1 MNKLF
6 INLKSIPIQSFK
18 FPGGEVSVRI
28 DTTVVP
34 SSISEYAFIDAD
46 IRSSDDLMELLMLTD
61 AVRREFPEVELG
73 LMMPYLPYARQD
85 RVMVPGESL
94 SIKVIA
100 SIINAQNYTWVKV
113 WDAHSDV
120 GVALLD
126 RCVNVSQY
134 ELVKTVGSL
143 NFPTPKDTVIVSPDA
158 GAEKKI
164 FAFAKELG
172 FENVVRAGKVR
183 DVSSGKITGTE
194 VYVPEPA
201 LYKTDKDFLIVD
213 DICDGG
219 RTFIE
224 LAKKLRPM
232 TAGKIKLLITH
243 GIFSKGIEVFDG
255 IIDEVL
261 VINNIGGAV
270 STSGVV
276 VRDKRWVDNKP
287 LIPV

>member
-134 ELVKTVGSL
+134 ELIKTVGSL
-143 NFPTPKDTVIVSPDA
+143 NFPTPEDTVIVSPDA

-232 TAGKIKLLITH
+232 TTGKIKLLITH

-270 STSGVV
+270 STSSVV
-276 VRDKRWVDNKP
+276 VRDLW
-287 LIPV
+287 LG